1 MGRKK
6 SQEVNKMAQKRMISK
21 SIVNSS
27 PFLNLGRDAQILYIA
42 ATVSADDEGIVDIDP
57 LINLLK
63 MPAEQPL
70 SELLNCGLLVMLPK
84 TGRKLVWIRDW
95 ETANHVQP
103 SRFVESVY
111 HDLKIEALKSLKEEF
126 YGTAQN
132 DY

>member
-1 MGRKK
+1 
-6 SQEVNKMAQKRMISK
+6 MAQKRMISK

-63 MPAEQPL
+63 IPAEQPL

-84 TGRKLVWIRDW
+84 NGRKLVWIRDW
-95 ETANHVQP
+95 ETTNHVQP